1 MTRTRWFPVAGFAVA
16 YFAAAEIGRV
26 FAVTP
31 GDFAT
36 MWPASGLYLA
46 ALLVTP
52 VAAWPRVL
60 AAAAVAGLA
69 ADVLHGQSVVVSI
82 GLWIGDTLKA
92 ALGAWVLRRMFPAP
106 FTLGRLKNT
115 IAFVCVCAVISALGG
130 VISGV
135 LTART
140 AIGASLPVRW
150 WMWWTAD
157 LIGMM
162 VFAPLV
168 LAFRGGPAPR
178 VKGLS
183 PWRILEATLYV
194 AGTVAVA
201 VAVFGFLLP
210 HRPVKFLLYPFF
222 LWGVLRFG
230 VRGASSGLALVS
242 VIAAFISFGRAPFAP
257 SGLPLLDDVLLNQLF
272 IVITALSFLSL
283 AAVMHERDDSTRQL
297 RDVIE
302 TIPTFAWTAL
312 PDGSIDFRTR
322 QWLDYTGRTAAETA
336 RAPWHALVHPDD
348 ITSHVAARDAA
359 IASGRPFEHE
369 IRYRRADGQYHWFL
383 LRAVP
388 LRDERGA
395 IVKWYGVGTDID
407 DRKRAESLL
416 AGEKQVLEMVARG
429 DSLVQILDRLCRLVE
444 EQAPDALASILLL
457 EGDRLRHGAAPSLP
471 KAYTDAI
478 DGAVIAA
485 SAGSCGT
492 AAYHGRQVIVED
504 IATDPLWTAYR
515 DLALPH
521 SLRAC
526 WSTPVFRSGGKVIAT
541 FAMYYREP
549 RRPSADDQA
558 VIEQITHLAGVAIQR
573 KLDEEK
579 LRESAELLSLAH
591 DAVIVR
597 DLDSRITFWNPGA
610 EKTYGWTAEE
620 AVGRFSHELL
630 QTRFPVSR
638 DATNAALVERGEW
651 EGELTHVTREGT
663 TIVVASRQSLRRDE
677 RGARAAILE
686 INRDVTERRQA
697 EYLIRQVFD
706 RSPDRVVI
714 IGRDYRYRR
723 VNPVFARLFGMAAEK
738 IVGMTIAEVW
748 DDDYFEHVKPRLDR
762 CFAGEQVAFEEWF
775 TTKIGRYYLS
785 VTYSPLRLGTDR
797 VEAALVIGR
806 ELTEHMLAAES
817 LQKARSE
824 LAHVARVT
832 TQGELAAS
840 IAHEV
845 NQPLAAIAA
854 DAYAARNWLDAERPN
869 LERVREALDG
879 VIEDAH
885 RAGNVIQRIRQL
897 ATKGAPDK
905 APLDLNDVVR
915 DVIVLVRGEA
925 RHHQASLTLDLA
937 PALPPVLGDRIQ
949 LQQVVL
955 NLVVNAIEAMAMV
968 EDRPRALVIRSE
980 AHDGDHVRVAVQ
992 DAGPGIDASTADQ
1005 LFSAFFT
1012 TKPGGMGMGLSISR
1026 SIVET
1031 HGGRLWVTPNAPHGA
1046 TFHVALPVEPN
1057 GTA

>member
-1 MTRTRWFPVAGFAVA
+1 MAGFAVT

-26 FAVTP
+26 VAITP

-69 ADVLHGQSVVVSI
+69 SDVLHGQSIVVSI
-82 GLWIGDTLKA
+82 GLWGGDTLEA
-92 ALGAWVLRRMFPAP
+92 AVGAWVLRRMFPAP

-115 IAFVCVCAVISALGG
+115 IAFVCVCALISALGG

-140 AIGASLPVRW
+140 AIGAPLPVRW
-150 WMWWTAD
+150 WTWWTAD

-162 VFAPLV
+162 VFTPLV
-168 LAFRGGPAPR
+168 LAFRGVSAPR
-178 VKGLS
+178 VKQLS
-183 PWRILEATLYV
+183 PWRIVEAALYV

-201 VAVFGFLLP
+201 IAVFGFLLP

-230 VRGASSGLALVS
+230 VGGGSSGLALVS
-242 VIAAFISFGRAPFAP
+242 VIAAFMSFGRAPFAP
-257 SGLPLLDDVLLNQLF
+257 PALPLLDDVHLNQLF
-272 IVITALSFLSL
+272 LVISALSFLSL
-283 AAVMHERDDSTRQL
+283 AAAIHERDDSTRTFGEL
-297 RDVIE
+297 VE
-302 TIPTFAWTAL
+302 AMPTFAWTAR
-312 PDGSIDFRTR
+312 PDGALDFVSRYAR
-322 QWLDYTGRTAAETA
+322 DYTGLSTKA
-336 RAPWHALVHPDD
+336 
-348 ITSHVAARDAA
+348 
-359 IASGRPFEHE
+359 ASGAGWQAVVHTDDLRWHVRGWRASVSTGEPLE
-369 IRYRRADGQYHWFL
+369 IEARFRRAADGEYRWFL
-383 LRAVP
+383 TRAVP

-395 IVKWYGVGTDID
+395 IVKWYGISTDID

-416 AGEKQVLEMVARG
+416 AGEKRVLEMVARG
-429 DSLVQILDRLCRLVE
+429 DSLARILDRLCRLVE
-444 EQAPDALASILLL
+444 EQAPDALASILLFD
-457 EGDRLRHGAAPSLP
+457 GDRLRHGAAPSLP

-504 IATDPLWTAYR
+504 IVTDPLWTAYR

-526 WSTPVFRSGGKVIAT
+526 WSTPVFSSEGKVIAT

-549 RRPSADDQA
+549 RRPSAGVQA

-573 KLDEEK
+573 RLDEEK
-579 LRESAELLSLAH
+579 LRGSAELLSLAH

-610 EKTYGWTAEE
+610 EKTYGWTAKE

-630 QTRFPVSR
+630 QTGFPVSR
-638 DATNAALVERGEW
+638 EATNAALVDRGEW

-663 TIVVASRQSLRRDE
+663 TIVVASRQSLRRDAH
-677 RGARAAILE
+677 GARAAILE

-697 EYLIRQVFD
+697 EYLIQQVFD
-706 RSPDRVVI
+706 NAPDRIVI
-714 IGRDYRYRR
+714 LGRDYRYRR
-723 VNPVFARLFGMAAEK
+723 VNPEFAQLVGLPPEK
-738 IVGMTIAEVW
+738 IVGMTVAEVW
-748 DDDYFEHVKPRLDR
+748 DDEAYFAQVKPRLDR
-762 CFAGEQVAFEEWF
+762 CFAGEHVAYEEWF
-775 TTKIGRYYLS
+775 ETRIGRFYIS
-785 VTYSPLRLGTDR
+785 QTYSPLRLGTDR
-797 VEAALVIGR
+797 VEAALIIAR
-806 ELTEHMLAAES
+806 PLTEHMLAVES
-817 LQKARSE
+817 LQKAQAE

-832 TQGELAAS
+832 TLGELAAS

-854 DAYAARNWLDAERPN
+854 DAYASRNWLDAERPD

-885 RAGNVIQRIRQL
+885 RAGSVIQRIRQL

-915 DVIVLVRGEA
+915 DVLVLVRGEV

-937 PALPPVLGDRIQ
+937 PVLPPVLGDRIQ
-949 LQQVVL
+949 LQQVIL
-955 NLVVNAIEAMAMV
+955 NLVVNAIEAMAAV
-968 EDRPRALVIRSE
+968 EDRPRELVIRSE
-980 AHDGDHVRVAVQ
+980 AHDGDYVRVAVQ
-992 DAGPGIDASTADQ
+992 DAGPGIDASTANQ

-1012 TKPGGMGMGLSISR
+1012 TKPGGMGMGLSICR
-1026 SIVET
+1026 SIVEA
-1031 HGGRLWVTPNAPHGA
+1031 HGGAMWATPNAPYGA
-1046 TFHVALPVEPN
+1046 MFHFSLPVDR
-1057 GTA
+1057 GGD